1 MIVECDKYYMPRKNR
16 VLLLPIQWR
25 EEFNISE
32 NDLLSVHKENNRII
46 ITKKKNTTGFSPKFI
61 KINKK
66 GVITIPKAIDD
77 ELECCLHQL
86 YINQDENSFLVVPVT
101 TEKSS

>member
-46 ITKKKNTTGFSPKFI
+46 ITKKKNTTGFAPKFI

-77 ELECCLHQL
+77 ELECRLHQL

>member
-46 ITKKKNTTGFSPKFI
+46 ITKKKPTTGFEPKFI

-77 ELECCLHQL
+77 ELECRLHQL